1 MKYAYRHL
9 VSCIDVIFRKV
20 NDTRNSKEL
29 FSKMP
34 LSSNDL
40 RVKAFAVDIDGTLT
54 ENGNGMIYLPAVS
67 KMRFLEKIGYK
78 VFFVTGRSSVEA
90 YVLSVFLGITRVAIG
105 ENGGVVSKGPSD
117 HTILGNKEL
126 CLKGYEILKDH
137 MKNVDVKPV
146 FPRMSE
152 VVLQRSFDINEGK
165 KILRERNLDLDIVDS
180 KYAFHINELGVNKA
194 KGLDLALKFLNIGP
208 KEVVAIGDSETD
220 IPVFSICGLSIALG
234 HSDDTVKKHADHV
247 VNGKEGI
254 GLCDAIDYV
263 SLNYLR

>member
-1 MKYAYRHL
+1 
-9 VSCIDVIFRKV
+9 
-20 NDTRNSKEL
+20 
-29 FSKMP
+29 
-34 LSSNDL
+34 
-40 RVKAFAVDIDGTLT
+40 
-54 ENGNGMIYLPAVS
+54 
-67 KMRFLEKIGYK
+67 
-78 VFFVTGRSSVEA
+78 
-90 YVLSVFLGITRVAIG
+90 LGITRVAIG

-220 IPVFSICGLSIALG
+220 IPVFGICGLSIALG

>member
-1 MKYAYRHL
+1 L

-34 LSSNDL
+34 LSSKDL

-67 KMRFLEKIGYK
+67 KMRVLEKIGYK

-137 MKNVDVKPV
+137 MENVDVKPV

-152 VVLQRSFDINEGK
+152 VVLQRTFDINEGK

-220 IPVFSICGLSIALG
+220 IPVFGICGLSIALG
-234 HSDDTVKKHADHV
+234 HSDDAVKKHADHV